1 MSLERLQEDYL
12 LQQHVGRVQAALD
25 SNKGMVDF
33 SKMSLRGALLLNG
46 AVAGPIVYS
55 KSIWLYSAAIWFGWG
70 AFLAVV
76 ATGVTYLT
84 QWMAFETWR
93 RALGGNNFK
102 ISHVEKESRE
112 VSRVDIEEPAPHWA
126 VLWAKI
132 FRALSI
138 LLVLASLFCFA
149 GGLNKAYD
157 LLDQGSATAA
167 QEAETPPL
175 QQESCPLSK

>member
-1 MSLERLQEDYL
+1 MGLERLQEDYI
-12 LQQHVGRVQAALD
+12 LQQHEGRVQAALD
-25 SNKGMVDF
+25 SNKGMMDF

-46 AVAGPIVYS
+46 ATAVPIVYS

-102 ISHVEKESRE
+102 ISHAEKEGRA
-112 VSRVDIEEPAPHWA
+112 VRVDIEEPAPYWA
-126 VLWAKI
+126 AFWIKI

-138 LLVLASLFCFA
+138 LLVLASLVCFA
-149 GGLNKAYD
+149 GGLKEAYD
-157 LLDQGSATAA
+157 LLDQGAAITA
-167 QEAETPPL
+167 QEPAELLP
-175 QQESCPLSK
+175 QAESPLSK

>member
-1 MSLERLQEDYL
+1 MSFQTR
-12 LQQHVGRVQAALD
+12 
-25 SNKGMVDF
+25 
-33 SKMSLRGALLLNG
+33 
-46 AVAGPIVYS
+46 S

-70 AFLAVV
+70 ALWAAV

-112 VSRVDIEEPAPHWA
+112 VRVDIEEPAPHWA

-149 GGLNKAYD
+149 GGLKEAYD
-157 LLDQGSATAA
+157 LLDQRSATAA
-167 QEAETPPL
+167 QETVAPPL
-175 QQESCPLSK
+175 QQGQCPLSK

>member
-1 MSLERLQEDYL
+1 MGLERLQEDYI
-12 LQQHVGRVQAALD
+12 LQQHEGRVQAALD

-33 SKMSLRGALLLNG
+33 SKMSLRGAMLLNG
-46 AVAGPIVYS
+46 AAAVPIVYS

-70 AFLAVV
+70 AFWAAV

-112 VSRVDIEEPAPHWA
+112 VRVDIEEPAPHWA

-149 GGLNKAYD
+149 GGLKEAYD
-157 LLDQGSATAA
+157 LLDQRSATAA
-167 QEAETPPL
+167 QETVAPPL
-175 QQESCPLSK
+175 QQGQCPLSK

>member
-1 MSLERLQEDYL
+1 
-12 LQQHVGRVQAALD
+12 
-25 SNKGMVDF
+25 
-33 SKMSLRGALLLNG
+33 MSLRGALLLNG
-46 AVAGPIVYS
+46 AAAVPIVYS

-102 ISHVEKESRE
+102 ISHAEKEGRA
-112 VSRVDIEEPAPHWA
+112 VRVDIEEPAPYWA
-126 VLWAKI
+126 AFWIKI

-138 LLVLASLFCFA
+138 LLVLASLVCFA
-149 GGLNKAYD
+149 GGLKEAYD
-157 LLDQGSATAA
+157 LLDQGAAIAA
-167 QEAETPPL
+167 QEPAELLP
-175 QQESCPLSK
+175 QAESPLSK